1 MILMK
6 MRLLL
11 LVSLCCLPAAVATA
25 ADTPAARPQP
35 AEAGKK
41 PATATT
47 SAPRRYTV
55 EELFKNCGDL
65 DNKNVSVRAEAVKVT
80 GNIMGKT
87 WIHLQDGTGDKAKG
101 TDDIIGMSEEG
112 TAQVGESITVT
123 GTLKHNPGNRYN
135 CVIEDATI
143 SK

>member
-1 MILMK
+1 MK
-6 MRLLL
+6 MRLVL

-25 ADTPAARPQP
+25 AETPAARPQP

-41 PATATT
+41 
-47 SAPRRYTV
+47 YTV
-55 EELFKNCGDL
+55 EQLYKNCGDL
-65 DNKNVSVRAEAVKVT
+65 DKKRVSVRGEAVKVT

-87 WIHLQDGTGDKAKG
+87 WIHVQDGTGDKAKG
-101 TDDIIGMSEEG
+101 TNDIIGMSEAG
-112 TAQVGESITVT
+112 TAEVGEAITVT